1 MALEKR
7 HCNYFLRETALKIN
21 HKSAAKVSMGASSA
35 LETLRNHLLLVIV
48 L

>member
-7 HCNYFLRETALKIN
+7 HCNSFLRETALKIN
-21 HKSAAKVSMGASSA
+21 HKSASKVSMGASSVV
-35 LETLRNHLLLVIV
+35 ETVWSHLLLVIV